1 MTGQLHGETLEQ
13 GSVDANFNPSFSYDS
28 GSTVG
33 ILVSLSL
40 SVNSSHVYVR
50 AAGNPV
56 SVHLPIITCS
66 YTVPLVGAVF
76 CKLACS

>member
-1 MTGQLHGETLEQ
+1 MDKVTGQLHGETLEK
-13 GSVDANFNPSFSYDS
+13 GSVDANFEPSFSYDS

-40 SVNSSHVYVR
+40 LVNSSQVYAR

-56 SVHLPIITCS
+56 SVHLPIISHT
-66 YTVPLVGAVF
+66 GF
-76 CKLACS
+76 M

>member
-1 MTGQLHGETLEQ
+1 MTGQLHGESLEQ
-13 GSVDANFNPSFSYDS
+13 GSVGGNFKHSFSYDS

-40 SVNSSHVYVR
+40 LVNSSQGYAR

-56 SVHLPIITCS
+56 SVHLPIIS
-66 YTVPLVGAVF
+66 YTGIMWYGHTVPLGRSS
-76 CKLACS
+76 C